1 MAPLRIDGTSMD
13 TVDRLIYKEI
23 LVKSVDAVG
32 EDLQREAETEF
43 ERISAFLQSRTI
55 TFAVAIKR
63 QEIPS
68 HEDYSEKELK
78 KCWYTDA
85 DKEKM
90 QVTKDK
96 TVARIEKG
104 KPAKGSVPYRGLECW
119 TTVGGELLDQHISV
133 VVAAVMDE
141 QDAQWDA
148 DSDDRARIAAVSLA
162 ATGHSQEKAYRVAAE
177 DERAALLAW
186 SLHEDASQQSS
197 LADDDSLVSSSSR
210 RSSSSKKK
218 SKAQHSPLKD
228 SLHGLRDID
237 AVGPEEEFPT
247 AESKK
252 PRRKKRMNT
261 KKVATTKIEPE
272 PMTNRPRGADPPG
285 KASSDLMIKMPNAR
299 NTAGGSNRGSVS
311 EHNITST
318 TSSGVSSKAPGS
330 ASKSP
335 KRKKPQQIVKSKP
348 QGKVVRFDV
357 VYTRDYERIVGDN
370 PECSSGPPIAIGW
383 AHGKTQAIDIDKF
396 ENCRTKRRS
405 ELEMILPREER
416 ESILM
421 YWGATMHDVS
431 DAVRRNRKVKSQR
444 NQTVSNMGKA
454 ERIEEVFESA
464 TRKLKRAVLCK
475 KPSKGDRWDN
485 ELPREAQTYLDA
497 IQDGVCTPD
506 ISLSSAPT
514 EKSL

>member
-1 MAPLRIDGTSMD
+1 MAPLRIDRPSMN

-32 EDLQREAETEF
+32 EDLEEETEF

-90 QVTKDK
+90 QLTKDK

-119 TTVGGELLDQHISV
+119 TTVGGELLDQHISI

-148 DSDDRARIAAVSLA
+148 DSDDRARIAAVSQA

-186 SLHEDASQQSS
+186 SLHEDASQQSG
-197 LADDDSLVSSSSR
+197 DDDSLVSSSSR

-228 SLHGLRDID
+228 SLHSLGDID
-237 AVGPEEEFPT
+237 GVEGVPT

-252 PRRKKRMNT
+252 PRRKKRTNT
-261 KKVATTKIEPE
+261 KNVATTKTQPE

-285 KASSDLMIKMPNAR
+285 KASSDLIIKMPNP
-299 NTAGGSNRGSVS
+299 NKTASGSNLGSVS
-311 EHNITST
+311 EQNVTPT

-335 KRKKPQQIVKSKP
+335 KRKKPQQSVKSKP

-370 PECSSGPPIAIGW
+370 PECSSGPPVAIGW
-383 AHGKTQAIDIDKF
+383 AHGKTEAINIDKF
-396 ENCRTKRRS
+396 ENSRTKRRS
-405 ELEMILPREER
+405 ELEMMLPREER

-444 NQTVSNMGKA
+444 NQTVANMGKA

-475 KPSKGDRWDN
+475 KPSKGDRWGS

-497 IQDGVCTPD
+497 IHDGVCTPD
-506 ISLSSAPT
+506 LSLSSAPT

>member
-1 MAPLRIDGTSMD
+1 
-13 TVDRLIYKEI
+13 
-23 LVKSVDAVG
+23 
-32 EDLQREAETEF
+32 
-43 ERISAFLQSRTI
+43 
-55 TFAVAIKR
+55 
-63 QEIPS
+63 
-68 HEDYSEKELK
+68 
-78 KCWYTDA
+78 
-85 DKEKM
+85 
-90 QVTKDK
+90 VTKDK

-104 KPAKGSVPYRGLECW
+104 KPARGSVPYRGLECW

-148 DSDDRARIAAVSLA
+148 DSDDRARIAAVSRA

-177 DERAALLAW
+177 DERAAQLAW
-186 SLHEDASQQSS
+186 SLHEDASQQS
-197 LADDDSLVSSSSR
+197 ADDDSLVSSSSR

-228 SLHGLRDID
+228 SLHSLRDID
-237 AVGPEEEFPT
+237 ASEEEFPT

-252 PRRKKRMNT
+252 PRRKKRTNT
-261 KKVATTKIEPE
+261 KTVATTKTQPE
-272 PMTNRPRGADPPG
+272 PMTTRPRGADPPG
-285 KASSDLMIKMPNAR
+285 KASSDLMIKMPNESKVAR
-299 NTAGGSNRGSVS
+299 GSNLGSVS
-311 EHNITST
+311 EHNVKST

-330 ASKSP
+330 ASKIP
-335 KRKKPQQIVKSKP
+335 KRKKPQQSVKSKP

-357 VYTRDYERIVGDN
+357 VYTRDYERVVGDN
-370 PECSSGPPIAIGW
+370 PECSSGPPVAIGW
-383 AHGKTQAIDIDKF
+383 AHGKTQAIHIDKF
-396 ENCRTKRRS
+396 ESSRTKRRS

-475 KPSKGDRWDN
+475 KPSKGDRWEN